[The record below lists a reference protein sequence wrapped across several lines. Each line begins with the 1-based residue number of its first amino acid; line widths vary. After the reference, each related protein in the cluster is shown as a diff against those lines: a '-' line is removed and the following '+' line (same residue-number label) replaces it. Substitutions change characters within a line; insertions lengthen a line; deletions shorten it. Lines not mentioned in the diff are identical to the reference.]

1 MCAKQSGLRRN
12 QGVRHVARDL
22 AVASAFPHL
31 KVLILNGIDDS
42 QLGLDRSVIRDRLES
57 GGESCFAAETKIGLH
72 GASERNT
79 TEQGDEAVGYLF
91 PGQEKAAEGLWK
103 REEGC
108 PPGRT

>member
-31 KVLILNGIDDS
+31 KVLILNGIDDADS

-57 GGESCFAAETKIGLH
+57 GGESCFAAETKDRT
-72 GASERNT
+72 SRC
-79 TEQGDEAVGYLF
+79 
-91 PGQEKAAEGLWK
+91 K
-103 REEGC
+103 RAKYD
-108 PPGRT
+108 RTR